1 MQVKLRV
8 GLAADAAPTA
18 RSTERDMTDIKAALA
33 TAALAC
39 LSTSAASRSFSDF
52 RMTPN

>member
-1 MQVKLRV
+1 MAVLD
-8 GLAADAAPTA
+8 GPLNG
-18 RSTERDMTDIKAALA
+18 TETLTEIKAALA

-39 LSTSAASRSFSDF
+39 LSTSAASPSFSDF